1 MIDGM
6 SGSKP
11 ATRPSGTKPETE
23 DIMRKLIA
31 ATFISLDGVM
41 QAPGG
46 PEEDPT
52 GGFSHGGWVFP
63 YFNEETGET
72 LFEVFEKPFDL
83 LLGRKT
89 YDIFAAFWPYVS
101 DDDPIAKRFNSVVKY
116 VATHGDVELKWKKS
130 QSLGKDVVAAI
141 KELKAGEGPDLLIQG
156 SSDLIQ
162 TLLRHGLIDE
172 FHLVIFPLV
181 LGGGKKLFAAGAVPA
196 AMKLLRTQ
204 SSSNGVI
211 FATYQPDGPVKTGS
225 FVTPNPSE
233 EEIER
238 RKQLK

>member
-1 MIDGM
+1 
-6 SGSKP
+6 
-11 ATRPSGTKPETE
+11 
-23 DIMRKLIA
+23 MRKVIA

-46 PEEDPT
+46 PQEDPT
-52 GGFSHGGWVFP
+52 GGFQHGGWVFP
-63 YFNEETGET
+63 HADEATGKI
-72 LFEVFEKPFDL
+72 LFEIFEKPFDL

-89 YDIFAAFWPYVS
+89 YDIFAAHWPHIG
-101 DDDPIAKRFNSVVKY
+101 DDDPIARQFNSVTKY
-116 VATHGDVELKWKKS
+116 VATRGDAKLTWNKS

-162 TLLRHGLIDE
+162 TLLRNELIDE
-172 FHLVIFPLV
+172 FKLVIFPVV
-181 LGGGKKLFAAGAVPA
+181 LGRGKKLFADGTVPA
-196 AMKLLRTQ
+196 GMKLLRTQ
-204 SSSNGVI
+204 SSSTGVI

-225 FVTPNPSE
+225 FALPDPSD

-238 RKQLK
+238 RNQLR

>member
-1 MIDGM
+1 
-6 SGSKP
+6 
-11 ATRPSGTKPETE
+11 
-23 DIMRKLIA
+23 MRKVVA

-46 PEEDPT
+46 PDEDPT
-52 GGFSHGGWVFP
+52 GGFEYGGWVFP
-63 YFNEETGET
+63 HADEETGKA
-72 LFEVFEKPFDL
+72 LFELFEKPFDL

-89 YDIFAAFWPYVS
+89 YDIFAAFWPYAG
-101 DDDPIAKRFNSVVKY
+101 DDDPIGQRFNSVVKY
-116 VATHGDVELKWKKS
+116 VATHGDAKLKWNRS
-130 QSLGKDVVAAI
+130 QSLGKDVVVAI
-141 KELKAGEGPDLLIQG
+141 KELKADDGPDLLIQG
-156 SSDLIQ
+156 SGDLIQ

-172 FHLVIFPLV
+172 FKLVIFPVV
-181 LGGGKKLFAAGAVPA
+181 LGGGKKLFAGGVVPA

-225 FVTPNPSE
+225 FVGPNPSE

-238 RKQLK
+238 RKRLK

>member
-1 MIDGM
+1 
-6 SGSKP
+6 
-11 ATRPSGTKPETE
+11 
-23 DIMRKLIA
+23 MRKVIA

-46 PEEDPT
+46 PAEDPT
-52 GGFSHGGWVFP
+52 GGFKNGGWVFP
-63 YFNEETGET
+63 YSDEETFKT

-89 YDIFAAFWPYVS
+89 YEIFAAYWPYIDNDNPVA
-101 DDDPIAKRFNSVVKY
+101 AKFNSVTKY
-116 VATHGDVELKWKKS
+116 VATRGNGELKWNKS
-130 QSLGKDVVAAI
+130 RSLGKDAVAAI

-156 SSDLIQ
+156 SGDFIQ

-172 FHLVIFPLV
+172 FNLMIFPLV
-181 LGGGKKLFAAGAVPA
+181 LGSGKKLFAGGAVPA

-204 SSSNGVI
+204 SSPTGVI

-225 FVTPNPSE
+225 FVGPDPSE

-238 RKQLK
+238 RKQWK

>member
-1 MIDGM
+1 
-6 SGSKP
+6 
-11 ATRPSGTKPETE
+11 
-23 DIMRKLIA
+23 MRKVIA

-46 PEEDPT
+46 PDEDPT
-52 GGFSHGGWVFP
+52 GGFVHGGWVFP
-63 YFNEETGET
+63 YSDEETFKT

-89 YDIFAAFWPYVS
+89 YDIFAAYWPYI
-101 DDDPIAKRFNSVVKY
+101 DNDNPIAAKFNSVTKY
-116 VATHGDVELKWKKS
+116 VATHGDVRLKWNKS

-141 KELKAGEGPDLLIQG
+141 EELKAGEGPDLLIQG
-156 SSDLIQ
+156 SGDFIQ

-172 FHLVIFPLV
+172 FNLMIFPLV
-181 LGGGKKLFAAGAVPA
+181 LGGGKKLFAGGAVPT

-204 SSSNGVI
+204 SSPTGVI

-225 FVTPNPSE
+225 FVGPDPSE
-233 EEIER
+233 EEIEP
-238 RKQLK
+238 RKRLE

>member
-1 MIDGM
+1 
-6 SGSKP
+6 
-11 ATRPSGTKPETE
+11 
-23 DIMRKLIA
+23 MRKVIA

-52 GGFSHGGWVFP
+52 GGFEYGGWVFP
-63 YFNEETGET
+63 HADEETGKA
-72 LFEVFEKPFDL
+72 LFELFEKPFDL

-89 YDIFAAFWPYVS
+89 YDIFSAFWPYVG
-101 DDDPIAKRFNSVVKY
+101 DDDPIGQRFNSVVKY
-116 VATHGDVELKWKKS
+116 VATRGDAELKWNKS

-156 SSDLIQ
+156 SGDLIQ
-162 TLLRHGLIDE
+162 TLLRHRLIDE
-172 FHLVIFPLV
+172 FKLVIFPVV
-181 LGGGKKLFAAGAVPA
+181 LGGGKKLFAGGAVPA

-225 FVTPNPSE
+225 FVGPNPSE

-238 RKQLK
+238 RKRLQ

>member
-1 MIDGM
+1 
-6 SGSKP
+6 
-11 ATRPSGTKPETE
+11 
-23 DIMRKLIA
+23 MRKVIA

-46 PEEDPT
+46 PDEDPT
-52 GGFSHGGWVFP
+52 GGFEYGGWVFP
-63 YFNEETGET
+63 HADEETGKA
-72 LFEVFEKPFDL
+72 LFELFEKPFDL

-89 YDIFAAFWPYVS
+89 YDIFSAFWPYVG
-101 DDDPIAKRFNSVVKY
+101 DDDPIGQRFNSVVKY
-116 VATHGDVELKWKKS
+116 VATRGDAELKWNKS

-141 KELKAGEGPDLLIQG
+141 KGLKAGEGPDLLIQG
-156 SSDLIQ
+156 SGDLIQ
-162 TLLRHGLIDE
+162 TLPRHRLIDE
-172 FHLVIFPLV
+172 FKLVIFPVV
-181 LGGGKKLFAAGAVPA
+181 LGGGKKLFAGGAVPA

-225 FVTPNPSE
+225 FVGPNPSE

-238 RKQLK
+238 RKRLQ

>member
-1 MIDGM
+1 
-6 SGSKP
+6 
-11 ATRPSGTKPETE
+11 
-23 DIMRKLIA
+23 MRKVIA

-46 PEEDPT
+46 PDEDPT
-52 GGFSHGGWVFP
+52 GGFEYGGWVFP
-63 YFNEETGET
+63 HADEETGKA
-72 LFEVFEKPFDL
+72 LFELFEKPFDL

-89 YDIFAAFWPYVS
+89 YDIFSAFWPYVG
-101 DDDPIAKRFNSVVKY
+101 DDDPIGQRFNSVVKY
-116 VATHGDVELKWKKS
+116 VATRGDAELKWNKS

-156 SSDLIQ
+156 SGDLIQ
-162 TLLRHGLIDE
+162 TLLRHRLIDE
-172 FHLVIFPLV
+172 FKLVIFPVV
-181 LGGGKKLFAAGAVPA
+181 LGGGKKLFAGGAVPA

-225 FVTPNPSE
+225 FVGPNPSE

-238 RKQLK
+238 RKRLQ

>member
-1 MIDGM
+1 
-6 SGSKP
+6 
-11 ATRPSGTKPETE
+11 
-23 DIMRKLIA
+23 MRKVIA

-52 GGFSHGGWVFP
+52 GGFEYGGWVFP
-63 YFNEETGET
+63 HADEETGKA
-72 LFEVFEKPFDL
+72 LFELFEKPFDL

-89 YDIFAAFWPYVS
+89 YDIFSAFWPYVG
-101 DDDPIAKRFNSVVKY
+101 DDDPIGQRFNSVVKY
-116 VATHGDVELKWKKS
+116 VATRGDAELKWNKS
-130 QSLGKDVVAAI
+130 RSLGKDVVAAI

-156 SSDLIQ
+156 SGDLIQ
-162 TLLRHGLIDE
+162 TLLRHRLIDE
-172 FHLVIFPLV
+172 FKLVIFPVV
-181 LGGGKKLFAAGAVPA
+181 LGGGKKLFAGGAIPA

-225 FVTPNPSE
+225 FVGPNPSE

-238 RKQLK
+238 RKRLQ

>member
-1 MIDGM
+1 
-6 SGSKP
+6 
-11 ATRPSGTKPETE
+11 
-23 DIMRKLIA
+23 MRKVIA

-46 PEEDPT
+46 PDEDPT
-52 GGFSHGGWVFP
+52 GGFEYGGWVFP
-63 YFNEETGET
+63 HADEETGKA
-72 LFEVFEKPFDL
+72 LFELFEKPFDL

-89 YDIFAAFWPYVS
+89 YDIFSAFWPYVG
-101 DDDPIAKRFNSVVKY
+101 DDDPIGQRFNSVVKY
-116 VATHGDVELKWKKS
+116 VATRGDAELKWNKS

-141 KELKAGEGPDLLIQG
+141 KELKAGGGPDLLIQG
-156 SSDLIQ
+156 SGDLIQ
-162 TLLRHGLIDE
+162 TLLRHRLIDE
-172 FHLVIFPLV
+172 FKLVIFPVV
-181 LGGGKKLFAAGAVPA
+181 LGGGKKLFAGGAVPA

-225 FVTPNPSE
+225 FVGPNPSE

-238 RKQLK
+238 RKRLQ

>member
-1 MIDGM
+1 
-6 SGSKP
+6 
-11 ATRPSGTKPETE
+11 
-23 DIMRKLIA
+23 MRKVIA

-46 PEEDPT
+46 PDEDPT
-52 GGFSHGGWVFP
+52 GGFEYGGWVFP
-63 YFNEETGET
+63 HADEETGKA
-72 LFEVFEKPFDL
+72 LFELFETPFDL

-89 YDIFAAFWPYVS
+89 YDIFSAFWPYVG
-101 DDDPIAKRFNSVVKY
+101 DDDPIGQRFNSVVKY
-116 VATHGDVELKWKKS
+116 VATRGDAELKWNKS

-141 KELKAGEGPDLLIQG
+141 KGLKAGEGPDLLIQG
-156 SSDLIQ
+156 SGDLIQ
-162 TLLRHGLIDE
+162 TLLRHRLIDE
-172 FHLVIFPLV
+172 FKLVIFPVV
-181 LGGGKKLFAAGAVPA
+181 LGGGKKLFAGGAVPA

-225 FVTPNPSE
+225 FVGPNPSE

-238 RKQLK
+238 RKRLQ

>member
-1 MIDGM
+1 
-6 SGSKP
+6 
-11 ATRPSGTKPETE
+11 
-23 DIMRKLIA
+23 MRKVIA

-46 PEEDPT
+46 PDEDPT
-52 GGFSHGGWVFP
+52 GGFEYGGWVFP
-63 YFNEETGET
+63 HADEETGKA
-72 LFEVFEKPFDL
+72 LFELFEKPFDL

-89 YDIFAAFWPYVS
+89 YDIFSAFWPYVG
-101 DDDPIAKRFNSVVKY
+101 DDDPIGQRFNSVVKY
-116 VATHGDVELKWKKS
+116 VATRGDAELKWNKS

-141 KELKAGEGPDLLIQG
+141 KGLKAGEGPDLLIQG
-156 SSDLIQ
+156 SGDLIQ
-162 TLLRHGLIDE
+162 TLLRHRLIDE
-172 FHLVIFPLV
+172 FKLVIFPVV
-181 LGGGKKLFAAGAVPA
+181 LGGGKKLFAGGAVPA

-225 FVTPNPSE
+225 FVGPNPSE

-238 RKQLK
+238 RKRLQ

>member
-1 MIDGM
+1 
-6 SGSKP
+6 
-11 ATRPSGTKPETE
+11 
-23 DIMRKLIA
+23 MRKVIA

-46 PEEDPT
+46 PDEDPT
-52 GGFSHGGWVFP
+52 GGFEYGGWVFP
-63 YFNEETGET
+63 HADEETGKA
-72 LFEVFEKPFDL
+72 LFELFEKPFDL

-89 YDIFAAFWPYVS
+89 YDIFSAFWPYVG
-101 DDDPIAKRFNSVVKY
+101 DDDPIGQRFNNVVKY
-116 VATHGDVELKWKKS
+116 VATRGDAELKWNKS

-156 SSDLIQ
+156 SGDLIQ
-162 TLLRHGLIDE
+162 TLLRHRLIDE
-172 FHLVIFPLV
+172 FKLVIFPVV
-181 LGGGKKLFAAGAVPA
+181 LGGGKKLFAGGAVPA

-211 FATYQPDGPVKTGS
+211 FATYQPDGPVKIGS
-225 FVTPNPSE
+225 FVGPNPSE

-238 RKQLK
+238 RKRLQ

>member
-1 MIDGM
+1 
-6 SGSKP
+6 
-11 ATRPSGTKPETE
+11 
-23 DIMRKLIA
+23 MRKVIA

-46 PEEDPT
+46 PDEDPT
-52 GGFSHGGWVFP
+52 GGFEYGGWVFP
-63 YFNEETGET
+63 HADEETGKA
-72 LFEVFEKPFDL
+72 LFELFEKPFDL

-89 YDIFAAFWPYVS
+89 YDIFAAFWPFVG
-101 DDDPIAKRFNSVVKY
+101 DDDPIGQRFNSVVKY
-116 VATHGDVELKWKKS
+116 VATRGDAELKWNKS

-141 KELKAGEGPDLLIQG
+141 KELKTGEGPDLLIQG
-156 SSDLIQ
+156 SGDLIQ

-172 FHLVIFPLV
+172 FKLVIFPVV
-181 LGGGKKLFAAGAVPA
+181 LGSGKKLFAGGAVPA

-204 SSSNGVI
+204 SSSSGVI

-225 FVTPNPSE
+225 FVGPNPSE

-238 RKQLK
+238 RKRLQ

>member
-1 MIDGM
+1 
-6 SGSKP
+6 
-11 ATRPSGTKPETE
+11 
-23 DIMRKLIA
+23 MRQVIA

-46 PEEDPT
+46 PDEDPT
-52 GGFSHGGWVFP
+52 GGFEYGGWVFP
-63 YFNEETGET
+63 HADEETGKA
-72 LFEVFEKPFDL
+72 LFELFEKPFDL

-89 YDIFAAFWPYVS
+89 YDIFSAFWPYVG
-101 DDDPIAKRFNSVVKY
+101 DEDPIGQRFNSVVKY
-116 VATHGDVELKWKKS
+116 VATRGDAELKWNKS

-156 SSDLIQ
+156 SGDLIQ
-162 TLLRHGLIDE
+162 TLLRHRLIDE
-172 FHLVIFPLV
+172 FKLVIFPVV
-181 LGGGKKLFAAGAVPA
+181 LGSGKKLFAGGAVPA

-225 FVTPNPSE
+225 FVGPNPSE

-238 RKQLK
+238 RKRLQ

>member
-1 MIDGM
+1 
-6 SGSKP
+6 
-11 ATRPSGTKPETE
+11 
-23 DIMRKLIA
+23 MRKVIA

-46 PEEDPT
+46 PDEDPT
-52 GGFSHGGWVFP
+52 GGFEYGGWVFP
-63 YFNEETGET
+63 HADEETGKA
-72 LFEVFEKPFDL
+72 LFELFEKPFDL

-89 YDIFAAFWPYVS
+89 YDIFSAFWPYVG
-101 DDDPIAKRFNSVVKY
+101 DDDPIGQRFNSVVKY
-116 VATHGDVELKWKKS
+116 VATRGDAELKWNKS

-141 KELKAGEGPDLLIQG
+141 KGLKASEGPDLLIQG
-156 SSDLIQ
+156 SGDLIQ
-162 TLLRHGLIDE
+162 TLLRHRLIDE
-172 FHLVIFPLV
+172 FKLVIFPVV
-181 LGGGKKLFAAGAVPA
+181 LGGGKKLFAGGAVPA

-225 FVTPNPSE
+225 FVGPNPSE

-238 RKQLK
+238 RKRLQ